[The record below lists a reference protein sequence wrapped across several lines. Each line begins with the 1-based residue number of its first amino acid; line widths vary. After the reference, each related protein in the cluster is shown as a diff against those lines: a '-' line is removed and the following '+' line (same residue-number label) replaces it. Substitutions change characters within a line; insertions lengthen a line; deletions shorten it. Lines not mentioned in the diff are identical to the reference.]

1 MPAPHAPRG
10 AENVVKML
18 VGLEYALRLK
28 HWLVFILLGAIWSS
42 SFMWIKIAV
51 QEIGPI
57 TLVAFRVLF
66 GLLFG
71 VVVIYIQRI
80 GWPRTVKEW
89 TPLLVLGVANI
100 AIPFFLISWGEQ
112 SIDSAVASIL
122 NATVPLFT
130 ILIAHS
136 LLHDDKIT
144 APKALGLLMG
154 FAGVVILMSKDIGA
168 SLGSLLGQLAIVL
181 ASAFYAGGAVYAR
194 KTTEGMPGILRS
206 AGPLLP
212 ATVVMWLAMFMI
224 ESPVKFPQ
232 LGITWIALLFLG
244 VLGSGLAFVM
254 SYYLLHEIGPTRTT
268 MVTYL
273 FPLGGVVLGVV
284 FLGEELSWQLVVGAA
299 LIVLSLVVANM
310 QPQRQEQNI
319 EKQAA
324 ADS

>member
-1 MPAPHAPRG
+1 MKP
-10 AENVVKML
+10 
-18 VGLEYALRLK
+18 K

-71 VVVIYIQRI
+71 IVVISIQRI
-80 GWPRTVKEW
+80 QWPRTRKEW
-89 TPLLVLGVANI
+89 IPLLVLGITNI

-130 ILIAHS
+130 ILIAHT
-136 LLHDDKIT
+136 LLQDDKMT
-144 APKALGLLMG
+144 WPKVLGLLLG
-154 FAGVVILMSKDIGA
+154 FTGVVVLMSKDIGA
-168 SLGSLLGQLAIVL
+168 SLGSVLGQLAIVL

-194 KTTEGMPGILRS
+194 KTTQGMPGIMRS

-212 ATVVMWLAMFMI
+212 ATLVMWLAMFLI
-224 ESPVKFPQ
+224 ESPVQIPQ
-232 LGITWIALLFLG
+232 LAITWIALLFLG
-244 VLGSGLAFVM
+244 ILGSGVAFIL
-254 SYYLLHEIGPTRTT
+254 SYYLIHEIGPTRTS

-273 FPLGGVVLGVV
+273 FPLGGVLLGVV
-284 FLGEELSWQLVVGAA
+284 FLNEELSWQLVVGAV

-310 QPQRQEQNI
+310 QSQ
-319 EKQAA
+319 KQGQSVKQVAT
-324 ADS
+324 D